1 MPLHYIHRLIVIRIA
16 PLLHSTTG
24 IRELEEIE
32 EIYNLFRTMSWINI
46 TLHCL
51 RLPVPTAV
59 YRLIVQAGQTL
70 RWVDDKPLK
79 TLAGIAARAR

>member
-1 MPLHYIHRLIVIRIA
+1 MMSLYYTTPINRYPHCCCYIL
-16 PLLHSTTG
+16 G

-70 RWVDDKPLK
+70 RWADDKPLK